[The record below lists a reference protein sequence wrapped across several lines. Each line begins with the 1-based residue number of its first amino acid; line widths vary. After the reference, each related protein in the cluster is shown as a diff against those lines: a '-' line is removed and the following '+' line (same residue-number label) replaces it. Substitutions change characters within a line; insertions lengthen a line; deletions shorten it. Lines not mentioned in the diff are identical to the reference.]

1 MPPRV
6 FWLKSGEIV
15 IYALVR
21 LNAQKT
27 RFKSRTAKP
36 VFGHLLKKTK
46 KPFFTESIYRR
57 FVSGDMTEYGVNVA
71 KISKV
76 HFDKITTIT
85 TLLPKKPHKLLHI
98 LDHDVRLLIR

>member
-1 MPPRV
+1 M
-6 FWLKSGEIV
+6 KSGEIV
-15 IYALVR
+15 NYALVR

-27 RFKSRTAKP
+27 CFKSRTAKP

-46 KPFFTESIYRR
+46 KPFFPQTISSR
-57 FVSGDMTEYGVNVA
+57 FVFGDITEYGVNVA

-85 TLLPKKPHKLLHI
+85 TLLHKNPQKLLHI